1 MKFIKNLST
10 KNIFLFLIFYSVLSL
25 GYVLLLEYV
34 FHYKPCKL
42 CLYQRIPY
50 LFIFIFSILGFFF
63 QKNSL
68 WLYVIL
74 ILFISN
80 IAISGYHSGV
90 EFGFFNESTLCT
102 SELAKSLDKTEILKN
117 LNSTMPS
124 CKNVEFK
131 FLGLSLATINFL
143 ISMIISFLIYSKIK
157 YEKNR

>member
-42 CLYQRIPY
+42 CLYQRMAY

-63 QKNSL
+63 KKNSL

-90 EFGFFNESTLCT
+90 EFGFFNESTLCA

-131 FLGLSLATINFL
+131 FFGLSLATINFL

>member
-1 MKFIKNLST
+1 MF
-10 KNIFLFLIFYSVLSL
+10 
-25 GYVLLLEYV
+25 
-34 FHYKPCKL
+34 
-42 CLYQRIPY
+42 
-50 LFIFIFSILGFFF
+50 
-63 QKNSL
+63 
-68 WLYVIL
+68 L

-90 EFGFFNESTLCT
+90 EFDFFNESTLCT

-117 LNSTMPS
+117 LSSTMPS

-143 ISMIISFLIYSKIK
+143 ISMIISILIYSKIK